1 MPGLKAPPI
10 VEWLGRLS
18 REERERVKSVL
29 SSMSREDGV
38 AFLSQLLGRP
48 VTEAEYLLVMGELG
62 LRSKSKEEK
71 PAKNG
76 EADLDWDRE
85 LKWLYSQTKQRI
97 LMGREIEEKENVP
110 LPSVD
115 KMVEVA
121 SKLIE
126 IAFKYKGGDKDLYSF
141 LREVAEGS
149 EGEPGKEGGGES

>member
-1 MPGLKAPPI
+1 MPNAPPI
-10 VEWLGRLS
+10 LKWLKSLGN
-18 REERERVKSVL
+18 EEREKVKSVL
-29 SSMSREDGV
+29 SSLGREEGM
-38 AFLSQLLGRP
+38 AFLSQLFGSP
-48 VTEAEYLLVMGELG
+48 ITEAEYLLVMGELG
-62 LRSKSKEEK
+62 LRGESEGKKTTR
-71 PAKNG
+71 PD

-141 LREVAEGS
+141 LREIAEGG
-149 EGEPGKEGGGES
+149 EGEPGKESGRES